1 MMEKRIKYKIYIKGI
16 ILIGLLIFSIA
27 FFIYS
32 SSRFNKLSRRQTILQ
47 SQVKQFNDK
56 ISNFNSRID
65 DITQSLI
72 VWKNLTNTKE
82 NFEGVS
88 SSTAKEILDNLE
100 NNHKVETK
108 KTMSKP
114 VMLAGNY
121 SGKYFLVESSTISLS
136 LSSYS
141 DVHMLYF
148 VFDLL
153 RRFPGYIKITE
164 FSVKKRDIENE
175 EFITKIVKGEKIYS
189 VNAKI
194 TFDWRE
200 LKEIQKP

>member
-1 MMEKRIKYKIYIKGI
+1 MEKRIKYKIYIKGI

-27 FFIYS
+27 FFLYS

-72 VWKNLTNTKE
+72 VWKNLTSIKKS
-82 NFEGVS
+82 FDGVS
-88 SSTAKEILDNLE
+88 SLTAKEILDNLE

-114 VMLAGNY
+114 VVLSGIY
-121 SGKYFLVESSTISLS
+121 SGKYFVVESSTISLS

-148 VFDLL
+148 IFDLL
-153 RRFPGYIKITE
+153 RRFPGYIKMTE
-164 FSVKKRDIENE
+164 FSVKKRDIKNE
-175 EFITKIVKGEKIYS
+175 EFISKIVKGEKIYS

-200 LKEIQKP
+200 LKEIPKP